1 MVVANNLIIKLLAMI
16 FAAISVIIIL
26 FVAAVGGLAY
36 ALLWLVGA
44 LSVLTVSMYHWWVK
58 LLTGAKEVGRAES
71 D

>member
-1 MVVANNLIIKLLAMI
+1 MM
-16 FAAISVIIIL
+16 FAAISVIAVL
-26 FVAAVGGLAY
+26 FVASVGGLLY

-44 LSVLTVSMYHWWVK
+44 LSVLTVSMYQWWVK

>member
-1 MVVANNLIIKLLAMI
+1 MNLIIKILAMM
-16 FAAISVIIIL
+16 FAAISVIAVL
-26 FVAAVGGLAY
+26 FVASVGGLLY

-44 LSVLTVSMYHWWVK
+44 LSVLTVSMYQWWVK